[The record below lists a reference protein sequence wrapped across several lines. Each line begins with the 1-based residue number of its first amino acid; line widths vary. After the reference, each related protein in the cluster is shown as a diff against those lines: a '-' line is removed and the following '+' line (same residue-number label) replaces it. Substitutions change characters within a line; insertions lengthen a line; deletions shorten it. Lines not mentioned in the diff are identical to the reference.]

1 LFAPAASKIVGGRF
15 CFLEVVAMALSTNSL
30 VLALSAGAA
39 LAALSQG
46 AAAGPDDYLKYTI
59 PKEAVGKEVT
69 VRRGEPFSR
78 AVEFTLNGKLVGRRE
93 YYEGGNLY
101 REVAYQD
108 GKQHGIERRWFS
120 SGQLQFESPYK
131 GGERHGTFKQWGQS
145 KKLLGSYEMKRG
157 TGVRKLWHENGRLAE
172 SMPYQ
177 KGREDGYFKRLH
189 ANGKPNQVLR
199 FKQGKA
205 HGVSWI
211 WGGDGRLAEGSP
223 IFFLGG
229 KRVSKEAYEKAR
241 KKDPT
246 LPRPDDD
253 RVPQ

>member
-1 LFAPAASKIVGGRF
+1 
-15 CFLEVVAMALSTNSL
+15 MALSANSL
-30 VLALSAGAA
+30 VLALSAGVA
-39 LAALSQG
+39 LAALSRG
-46 AAAGPDDYLKYTI
+46 VAAGPDDYLKYTI
-59 PKEAVGKEVT
+59 PKEATGKEVT

-101 REVAYQD
+101 REVAYKG
-108 GKQHGIERRWFS
+108 GKKHGVERRWFS
-120 SGQLQFESPYK
+120 SGQLQLESPYK
-131 GGERHGTFKQWGQS
+131 DGVRHGTFKQWGRD
-145 KKLLGSYEMKRG
+145 KKLLGSYDMKGG

-172 SMPYQ
+172 ATQY
-177 KGREDGYFKRLH
+177 KDGREDGYFKRLY
-189 ANGKPNQVLR
+189 ADGKPNQVLR
-199 FKQGKA
+199 FKEGKA

-211 WGGDGRLAEGSP
+211 WGRDGRLAEGSP
-223 IFFLGG
+223 LFYLDG